1 MAKKLCQDC
10 QNFIKEGSKILD
22 LGCGSAIIANEFQNY
37 FKVKI
42 VGLDIKDYRIFP
54 IPFRIY
60 DGKNIPFEDN
70 SFDIVLISYVL
81 HHCQNPE
88 IILKEAKRIGQ
99 KIIIFEDLPEGILAK
114 ARNKIHELIYNFCF
128 AKNSP
133 PLNFKTKKEWE
144 EIFEKLELKLIAE
157 KRISTIFDFYDPA
170 KRVLFVLKNYE
181 KT

>member
-1 MAKKLCQDC
+1 
-10 QNFIKEGSKILD
+10 
-22 LGCGSAIIANEFQNY
+22 
-37 FKVKI
+37 
-42 VGLDIKDYRIFP
+42 
-54 IPFRIY
+54 
-60 DGKNIPFEDN
+60 
-70 SFDIVLISYVL
+70 
-81 HHCQNPE
+81 
-88 IILKEAKRIGQ
+88 
-99 KIIIFEDLPEGILAK
+99 
-114 ARNKIHELIYNFCF
+114 LIYNFCF